1 MKKGKKA
8 LTLLLI
14 FTLALSLFPQSA
26 QAAKK
31 KKVKLSKKTVTVK
44 IGKTVIKSRERPK
57 YRQRSARKS
66 MSAR

>member
-44 IGKTVIKSRERPK
+44 IGKTVKQQQKEGK
-57 YRQRSARKS
+57 MDGYFRQEKCDTE
-66 MSAR
+66 

>member
-44 IGKTVIKSRERPK
+44 IGKDS
-57 YRQRSARKS
+57 
-66 MSAR
+66 

>member
-44 IGKTVIKSRERPK
+44 IGKTVKKLKWTVISGKKNVTLSK
-57 YRQRSARKS
+57 K
-66 MSAR
+66 

>member
-31 KKVKLSKKTVTVK
+31 KKVKLNLKMF
-44 IGKTVIKSRERPK
+44 
-57 YRQRSARKS
+57 RSAIQMQRKIC
-66 MSAR
+66 